1 MEEIAPLSGEKLL
14 KINDQMLKSICYIDL
29 GNMKGTGFLCKIP
42 FPDNNNLLS
51 ALITCNHILK
61 EEYLY
66 SNKNILIFTN
76 NMNEKREI
84 FIEDRIIYTNKEY
97 DITIIEI
104 KSEKDHLYNFLELE
118 EFGKNLEGLSVYLL
132 QYVKE
137 GDCLVSFGNIKA
149 IKEKN
154 IIYNC
159 WTSFGSAGGPIISSL
174 NYKVIGV
181 HFGAYMD
188 NHEKKKKFKLGTLL
202 SKVIPD
208 FQKVKK

>member
-181 HFGAYMD
+181 HFGVHMGNYQ
-188 NHEKKKKFKLGTLL
+188 NKKKFKLGTLL